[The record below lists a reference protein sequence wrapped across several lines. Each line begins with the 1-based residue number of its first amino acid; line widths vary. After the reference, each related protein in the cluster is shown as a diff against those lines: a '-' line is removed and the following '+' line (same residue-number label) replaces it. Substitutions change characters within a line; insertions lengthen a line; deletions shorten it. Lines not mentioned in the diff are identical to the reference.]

1 MCHVM
6 PAALTVQGQAG
17 QQGRGGQKERKK
29 ERKGELR
36 PTPFFFLRLSFGW
49 PHGVLLT
56 TYLIDT
62 LSLSVAVAVAAAAVF
77 SRLVKASL
85 NRIR

>member
-1 MCHVM
+1 MSCLLHSLFR
-6 PAALTVQGQAG
+6 ARLGS
-17 QQGRGGQKERKK
+17 RGGGARRKGRKK

-77 SRLVKASL
+77 SRLVKAE
-85 NRIR
+85 